1 LIEFEFGVQ
10 PEVLFNEDGSDES
23 VKKYLEKLIQ
33 QSHLPI
39 LPSQMG
45 GFGDFLA
52 GTKFPYG

>member
-1 LIEFEFGVQ
+1 MIDFEFGVQ
-10 PEVLFNEDGSDES
+10 LEVLFDKDGSDKS
-23 VKKYLEKLIQ
+23 VKKYLEKPIQ

>member
-1 LIEFEFGVQ
+1 VQ
-10 PEVLFNEDGSDES
+10 LEVLFDKDGSDKS
-23 VKKYLEKLIQ
+23 VKKYLEKPIQ